1 MQFYFQ
7 AQKAGTSGNFAL
19 VSMYSPP
26 DEDLYRRSSKTLW
39 VCSYYGDVTFT
50 VVDVKSITQV
60 VAMVPFDEGRFFAVE
75 KLGLDIAFLSGA
87 VDPDEGVNGASSG

>member
-7 AQKAGTSGNFAL
+7 AQKVGTSGNFAL

-26 DEDLYRRSSKTLW
+26 DEDLYRHSSKTLW
-39 VCSYYGDVTFT
+39 VCNYYRDVAFAI
-50 VVDVKSITQV
+50 VDAKLITQV
-60 VAMVPFDEGRFFAVE
+60 VAMVPFDEGHFFAVE

-87 VDPDEGVNGASSG
+87 VDVDGGGNEPSGG